1 MNSALVSAV
10 AVLAGSALGGVT
22 SLASTLLGQRS
33 QLRAQEIAGHT
44 AKLET
49 LYGDFIDE
57 ASRLHAHALDHNS
70 PQPGDFVGLYAK
82 IGKMR
87 FLSSEAVVA
96 SGETVIRSIVET
108 YLEPNRDLAQVRAAM
123 ENGALDPLR
132 EFSNACRAEL
142 QYLKLPSSK

>member
-1 MNSALVSAV
+1 MNFALISAV
-10 AVLAGSALGGVT
+10 AVVAGSALGGVT

-33 QLRAQEIAGHT
+33 QLRAQQVAGQT

-57 ASRLHAHALDHNS
+57 ASRLLAHALDHNG
-70 PQPGDFVGLYAK
+70 PQPSDFVGVYAK

-87 FLSSEAVVA
+87 FLSSEAVIA
-96 SGETVIRSIVET
+96 SGENVVRSIVET
-108 YLEPNRDLAQVRAAM
+108 YLEPNRDLAQIRSGM
-123 ENGALDPLR
+123 ERGALDPLR

>member
-22 SLASTLLGQRS
+22 SLISTLLGQRT
-33 QLRAQEIAGHT
+33 QLRAQHAGHT

-49 LYGDFIDE
+49 LYGDFIE

-87 FLSSEAVVA
+87 FLSSAAVVA

-108 YLEPNRDLAQVRAAM
+108 YLDRRGRP
-123 ENGALDPLR
+123 
-132 EFSNACRAEL
+132 FHC
-142 QYLKLPSSK
+142 